1 MSSQVSDTSLE
12 LPALRRAALG
22 HALLSYLFATVVVAL
37 SINIVASLIR
47 A

>member
-1 MSSQVSDTSLE
+1 V
-12 LPALRRAALG
+12 LG
-22 HALLSYLFATVVVAL
+22 HALLAYLYATVVVAL